1 MKNLII
7 ISLFFIAPFLLSAQ
21 TKKVDSLLIL
31 LKTQKSDSN
40 KVKTLT
46 DISIAYSQFLP
57 SKTIIYVE
65 EAYNLAVK
73 LKLAEQE
80 LKILSL
86 MANTYNSL
94 GNYNKAMDISL
105 KQLQVLEKVNNPRK
119 LAIVLMNLANY
130 YTQQT
135 DYSRALHYYLKSDSV
150 IVQNKIPGLN
160 YNISQNL
167 GDLYDR
173 MNKND
178 SAFSYYSKA
187 LSIANK
193 MNNINF
199 IGASYLGLGN
209 CFVKLNNNLKAIE
222 YYQIA
227 LLQLSKAEDN
237 DLYCETALNLSN
249 LYFNEKKYDSALY
262 YGHLNLFIAKK
273 SEFPTRIKDAAS
285 FLGTFYKK
293 SRNSDSAL
301 FYFEE
306 TEKLKDTINSQDKIK
321 DFQLMTINED
331 IRQAELAETKRKEME
346 ERSKQLQLLLIGIF
360 IPIFFLLTLLLS
372 SRKIHVKVIKTL
384 GIISLLLFFEYITLL
399 LHPRVVELT
408 NHIPILELLIFVA
421 IAALLIP
428 THHRIENWLIQKLTH
443 RHTNL
448 GENIINIKTNKFNIK
463 KPL

>member
-1 MKNLII
+1 MKNWII
-7 ISLFFIAPFLLSAQ
+7 VFLFFCLPTLLFAQ
-21 TKKVDSLLIL
+21 IKKADSLLNVL
-31 LKTQKSDSN
+31 QGQKSDSN

-57 SKTIIYVE
+57 SKAIIYVE

-80 LKILSL
+80 LRALSL

-94 GNYNKAMDISL
+94 GNYNKAMEISL
-105 KQLQVLEKVNNPRK
+105 KQLQVLEKVNNPRR
-119 LAIVLMNLANY
+119 LAVVLMNLANY

-135 DYSRALHYYLKSDSV
+135 DYTRALYYYLKSDSV
-150 IVQNKIPGLN
+150 IIKNNIPGLN
-160 YNISQNL
+160 YNIAQNL

-173 MNKND
+173 LNKND
-178 SAFSYYSKA
+178 SAFVYYSKA
-187 LSIANK
+187 LGIANK

-199 IGASYLGLGN
+199 IGASYVGLGN
-209 CFVKLNNNLKAIE
+209 CFVKLNNNKKGVE

-227 LLQLSKAEDN
+227 LLQLSKVEDN
-237 DLYCETALNLSN
+237 DLYCETALNLAN
-249 LYFNEKKYDSALY
+249 LYFSEKKYDSALY
-262 YGHLNLFIAKK
+262 YGHLNLFTAIK
-273 SEFPTRIKDAAS
+273 SEFPTRIKDAS
-285 FLGTFYKK
+285 LFLGTFYKK
-293 SRNSDSAL
+293 TRNSDSAL

-306 TEKLKDTINSQDKIK
+306 TEKLKDTINSQEKIK
-321 DFQLMTINED
+321 NFQLKTINED
-331 IRQAELAETKRKEME
+331 IRQAELAEAKRKEME
-346 ERSKQLQLLLIGIF
+346 ERNQQLQLLLIGIF

-372 SRKIHVKVIKTL
+372 SRKIHVKAIKML
-384 GIISLLLFFEYITLL
+384 SIISLLLFFEYLTLL
-399 LHPRVVELT
+399 LHPRVVEFT
-408 NHIPILELLIFVA
+408 NHTPIYELLIFVA

-448 GENIINIKTNKFNIK
+448 DENIINIKTNKFNLK